1 MEKTFRRLGA
11 FLSQIPIATL
21 NYIVMSQIHVVIR
34 RINPALKID
43 FVQVGCFE
51 KDQFEPLPFSA
62 VKDTP
67 IARFLKSSSISDS
80 LYVDHSEIFDLVTT
94 CGSLP
99 HFRVE
104 FFDNTLVL
112 MFDFN
117 LDCDESAPKEER
129 KRK

>member
-1 MEKTFRRLGA
+1 ML
-11 FLSQIPIATL
+11 
-21 NYIVMSQIHVVIR
+21 QIHVVIR

-43 FVQVGCFE
+43 LVQVGFLKE
-51 KDQFEPLPFSA
+51 NQFEPLSFSA
-62 VKDTP
+62 VEDTP

-80 LYVDHSEIFDLVTT
+80 LYVEHSEIFDLVTT

-117 LDCDESAPKEER
+117 LNCDESTTKEEG
-129 KRK
+129 KRS

>member
-1 MEKTFRRLGA
+1 
-11 FLSQIPIATL
+11 
-21 NYIVMSQIHVVIR
+21 MSQIHVVIR

-43 FVQVGCFE
+43 FVQIGCLKE
-51 KDQFEPLPFSA
+51 NQFEPLPSS
-62 VKDTP
+62 VIEDTP
-67 IARFLKSSSISDS
+67 VARFLKSSSISDS
-80 LYVDHSEIFDLVTT
+80 LYIDHSELFALVTT

-117 LDCDESAPKEER
+117 LDCDESTTKEER
-129 KRK
+129 KRS

>member
-1 MEKTFRRLGA
+1 
-11 FLSQIPIATL
+11 
-21 NYIVMSQIHVVIR
+21 MSQIHVVIR

-43 FVQVGCFE
+43 FVQVGCFKE
-51 KDQFEPLPFSA
+51 GQFEPLPFSA
-62 VKDTP
+62 VEDTP

-80 LYVDHSEIFDLVTT
+80 PYVEHSEIFDLVTT

-117 LDCDESAPKEER
+117 LDCNESTTKEEG
-129 KRK
+129 KRS

>member
-1 MEKTFRRLGA
+1 
-11 FLSQIPIATL
+11 
-21 NYIVMSQIHVVIR
+21 MSQIHVVIR

-43 FVQVGCFE
+43 LVQVGRLKE
-51 KDQFEPLPFSA
+51 DQFEPFSFDA

-80 LYVDHSEIFDLVTT
+80 LYIDHSELFDLVTT

-104 FFDNTLVL
+104 FFDNTLIL

-117 LDCDESAPKEER
+117 LDCNESTTKEER
-129 KRK
+129 KRS

>member
-1 MEKTFRRLGA
+1 
-11 FLSQIPIATL
+11 
-21 NYIVMSQIHVVIR
+21 MSQIHVVIR

-43 FVQVGCFE
+43 LVQVGRL
-51 KDQFEPLPFSA
+51 KDDQFEPLSLSA
-62 VKDTP
+62 VEDTP

-80 LYVDHSEIFDLVTT
+80 LYVDHSEIFDIVTT

-99 HFRVE
+99 RFRVE

-117 LDCDESAPKEER
+117 LDCDESTTKEER
-129 KRK
+129 KRS

>member
-1 MEKTFRRLGA
+1 
-11 FLSQIPIATL
+11 
-21 NYIVMSQIHVVIR
+21 MSQIHVVIR

-43 FVQVGCFE
+43 LVQVGRL
-51 KDQFEPLPFSA
+51 KGDQFEPLSFDA
-62 VKDTP
+62 FKDTP
-67 IARFLKSSSISDS
+67 IARFLKSSYISDS
-80 LYVDHSEIFDLVTT
+80 LYVNHKEIFDLVTT

-117 LDCDESAPKEER
+117 LDCDESTTKEER
-129 KRK
+129 KRS

>member
-1 MEKTFRRLGA
+1 
-11 FLSQIPIATL
+11 
-21 NYIVMSQIHVVIR
+21 MSQIHVVIR

-43 FVQVGCFE
+43 LVQIGRIKE
-51 KDQFEPLPFSA
+51 NHFEPLPFSA
-62 VKDTP
+62 VEDTP

-80 LYVDHSEIFDLVTT
+80 LYVEHSEIFDLVTT

-99 HFRVE
+99 RFRVE

-129 KRK
+129 KRN

>member
-1 MEKTFRRLGA
+1 
-11 FLSQIPIATL
+11 
-21 NYIVMSQIHVVIR
+21 MSQIHVVIR

-43 FVQVGCFE
+43 FIQVGRL
-51 KDQFEPLPFSA
+51 KGDQFELLPSRA
-62 VKDTP
+62 IEDTP

-80 LYVDHSEIFDLVTT
+80 LYIDHSELFDLVTT

-117 LDCDESAPKEER
+117 LDCDESTTKEER
-129 KRK
+129 KRS

>member
-1 MEKTFRRLGA
+1 
-11 FLSQIPIATL
+11 
-21 NYIVMSQIHVVIR
+21 MSQIHVVIR

-43 FVQVGCFE
+43 LVQVGRF
-51 KDQFEPLPFSA
+51 KDDQFEPLSSSA
-62 VKDTP
+62 IEDTP

-80 LYVDHSEIFDLVTT
+80 LYVDHSEIFNLVTT

-117 LDCDESAPKEER
+117 LDCDESTPKEER
-129 KRK
+129 KRS

>member
-1 MEKTFRRLGA
+1 
-11 FLSQIPIATL
+11 
-21 NYIVMSQIHVVIR
+21 MSQIHVVIR

-43 FVQVGCFE
+43 LVQIGRFE
-51 KDQFEPLPFSA
+51 ENQFEPLPSSA
-62 VKDTP
+62 IEDIP

-80 LYVDHSEIFDLVTT
+80 PYVDHSELFDLVTT

-104 FFDNTLVL
+104 FFDNTLIL

-117 LDCDESAPKEER
+117 LDCDESTTKEER
-129 KRK
+129 KRS

>member
-1 MEKTFRRLGA
+1 
-11 FLSQIPIATL
+11 
-21 NYIVMSQIHVVIR
+21 MSQIHVVIR

-43 FVQVGCFE
+43 FVQVGCF
-51 KDQFEPLPFSA
+51 KNDQFEPISLDA

-67 IARFLKSSSISDS
+67 IARFLKSSNISDS
-80 LYVDHSEIFDLVTT
+80 PYINHSEIFDLVTT

-117 LDCDESAPKEER
+117 LDCDESTTKEER
-129 KRK
+129 KRS